1 MRGSPSAPLVAVR
14 DRLNDWTPRLFPR
27 GKSLNRKSWCCARPN
42 TWLVEP
48 QGLPSKV
55 IEIQQA
61 SLGRLAMKNGLQLW
75 NEAQKKALIFVPTL
89 DCRSGRDGVKGQ
101 DERQSTAPLTPPR
114 PPQEAMCVFQL
125 TGVLAVIHGAPLVCG
140 WTAWAE
146 NWVGHPPK
154 KEQFTRPRF
163 VVSHST
169 TMKPWLNGA
178 LSAVASIWPGHL
190 PWAENWVGH
199 PPIGIRALPP
209 FARKEA
215 KDGAPQM
222 VWEFT

>member
-75 NEAQKKALIFVPTL
+75 NEAQKNTLIFVL
-89 DCRSGRDGVKGQ
+89 RSIVEVAGAESRVKMNAKV
-101 DERQSTAPLTPPR
+101 RR
-114 PPQEAMCVFQL
+114 P
-125 TGVLAVIHGAPLVCG
+125 
-140 WTAWAE
+140 
-146 NWVGHPPK
+146 
-154 KEQFTRPRF
+154 
-163 VVSHST
+163 
-169 TMKPWLNGA
+169 
-178 LSAVASIWPGHL
+178 
-190 PWAENWVGH
+190 
-199 PPIGIRALPP
+199 
-209 FARKEA
+209 
-215 KDGAPQM
+215 
-222 VWEFT
+222 